1 MHFRWIAILG
11 GVLLLGGSAL
21 LFGRRSDTPV
31 TITNHSAIG
40 LRDVVIAGSGFTH
53 TFDRIAPGATVET
66 GVEPHG
72 ETGLSLRFKAG
83 DRVVALGEAGYF
95 EGGGA
100 YKVAVE
106 VRPDL
111 SATIDGHLNGIP
123 N

>member
-1 MHFRWIAILG
+1 MWL
-11 GVLLLGGSAL
+11 SACS
-21 LFGRRSDTPV
+21 GDTEV
-31 TITNHSAIG
+31 TVANHSAIE
-40 LRDVVIAGSGFTH
+40 LRDVAIAGSGFTH
-53 TFDRIAPGATVET
+53 TFDRIEPGATVKA

-72 ETGLSLRFKAG
+72 ESGLSLRFKAG
-83 DRVVALGEAGYF
+83 DRVVALSEAGYF

-111 SATIDGHLNGIP
+111 SATVDAQLNGIP